1 MNGKTLFAAL
11 RLLFLAAAILF
22 TSLGMLPKKS
32 HAIKCNAFCGA
43 QGPIACN
50 YPCRRPE

>member
-1 MNGKTLFAAL
+1 MTVKTLATAL
-11 RLLFLAAAILF
+11 RLLFLAGAILF
-22 TSLGMLPKKS
+22 TSLGMMPKKS
-32 HAIKCNAFCGA
+32 HAIRCNADCGA